1 MKNCCICKRRIEN
14 EDAPLLAMGAV
25 GNPKLLCDDCA
36 KLLDGATVGTDIEV
50 IETCIGEIGKRMSE
64 GNPDGVTFNIVSSL
78 MAKAAARAKS
88 IKLGEY
94 DFSMDEQE
102 STEASELEEI
112 PEEWLETEEDRELDR
127 KDEEKM
133 EKFDKVY
140 NGLLIGAGIAFAGI
154 LIWKIVER
162 FFLN

>member
-1 MKNCCICKRRIEN
+1 MTKCCVCKREIEN

-25 GNPKLLCDDCA
+25 GNPKLLCDECA
-36 KLLDGATVGTDIEV
+36 GLLDEATTGRDIETV
-50 IETCIGEIGKRMSE
+50 EAGIGEIGRRMSDS
-64 GNPDGVTFNIVSSL
+64 NPDGVTFNIVSSL

-94 DFSMDEQE
+94 DFSLDEQE
-102 STEASELEEI
+102 SSEESELEEI

-140 NGLLIGAGIAFAGI
+140 NGLIIGAGIAFAGI